1 MAACAVGG
9 GTAFFGHDLV
19 RQLDGDGPDISD
31 DGDSEST
38 DDGDE
43 GASVHVHVAAQRS
56 RPATKTHTAK
66 KRHWPRRPRGR
77 ANDIDEGRWHR
88 MMAAYSGGTGGTKYC
103 CQKQCLRHS
112 C

>member
-38 DDGDE
+38 
-43 GASVHVHVAAQRS
+43 R
-56 RPATKTHTAK
+56 
-66 KRHWPRRPRGR
+66 
-77 ANDIDEGRWHR
+77 
-88 MMAAYSGGTGGTKYC
+88 
-103 CQKQCLRHS
+103 
-112 C
+112 